1 MRKPVNLLLPLLL
14 AVGLVIAAC
23 SSSDPT
29 ATARPAATMAPTE
42 APATMAPSAMA
53 PTTAP
58 AMAPTQNPGPAPT
71 AVPAAT
77 ARPAPPATP
86 TLVPTPQINYP
97 EKAIT
102 YIVPSTPGGSF
113 DTLSRAMVR
122 SFSEILGVPVV
133 IENVPG
139 GGGLIAEKRIYDS
152 GPEGYTIG
160 MVDVVG
166 KLGLNLVQDLPYN
179 PSALQYIGRINA
191 GFNAMGTGINSPYAT
206 LEDLQNT
213 VEPVRCG
220 NFAGFSTVT
229 IQCVILTQT
238 LGIPMTIVNFPGP
251 IEAIQ
256 GVIRGDADMSPL
268 GLALWLGFI
277 EAEQAQGPARVGTRD
292 RPSSARSP
300 CARCRRTAAP
310 SPVHGPARRGRS
322 PELPPERL
330 QILRDALERA
340 ITGPEF
346 QAFLDQRQFEKNF
359 MRGNEFQALVQND
372 LLPLLNENIDVLR
385 EIASGG

>member
-23 SSSDPT
+23 GSSDPT
-29 ATARPAATMAPTE
+29 ATTPPAETMAPT
-42 APATMAPSAMA
+42 MA

-58 AMAPTQNPGPAPT
+58 TMAPTMAPTEPSQPGSTAAPPT

-97 EKAIT
+97 ERAIT

-133 IENVPG
+133 IKNDPS
-139 GGGLIAEKRIYDS
+139 GGGLVAEKQIYDS

-191 GFNAMGTGINSPYAT
+191 GFNAMATGINSPYAT

-213 VEPVRCG
+213 VESVRCA
-220 NFAGFSTVT
+220 NILGFSTVT
-229 IQCVILTQT
+229 IQCVILTQA

-256 GVIRGDADMSPL
+256 GVIRGDADISPL

-277 EAEQAQGPARVGTRD
+277 EAEQARALLVWGPETDPRLPEVPALDAVGLQHLAPFMVQR
-292 RPSSARSP
+292 AV
-300 CARCRRTAAP
+300 AA
-310 SPVHGPARRGRS
+310 S

-340 ITGPEF
+340 IAGPEF

-359 MRGNEFQALVQND
+359 MRGNEFQALVQNE

>member
-23 SSSDPT
+23 GSSDPT
-29 ATARPAATMAPTE
+29 ATTPPAETMAPT
-42 APATMAPSAMA
+42 MA

-58 AMAPTQNPGPAPT
+58 TMAPTMAPTEPSQPGSTAAPPT
-71 AVPAAT
+71 AVPTAT
-77 ARPAPPATP
+77 TRPAPPATP
-86 TLVPTPQINYP
+86 TLIPTPQINYP

-191 GFNAMGTGINSPYAT
+191 GFNAMGTGVNSPYAT

-277 EAEQAQGPARVGTRD
+277 NAGQARALLVWGPETDPRLPEIPALDAVGLQHLAPFMVQR
-292 RPSSARSP
+292 AV
-300 CARCRRTAAP
+300 AA
-310 SPVHGPARRGRS
+310 S

-340 ITGPEF
+340 IKGPEF

-385 EIASGG
+385 EIAAGG